1 MLRLRHPEALLEFCD
16 GCCDSRV
23 KKPPVQARCDE
34 FSNDVVTG
42 KHDRVFDAFVVHDV
56 PMSCLTSHHSILLGK
71 KGAPFPNSLR
81 LVEISSCLEADR
93 SASGN

>member
-34 FSNDVVTG
+34 FSSDVVIG
-42 KHDRVFDAFVVHDV
+42 KHDREFDAFVDV
-56 PMSCLTSHHSILLGK
+56 PKSCLNSQQTILLGK
-71 KGAPFPNSLR
+71 KGVQFPNSPR
-81 LVEISSCLEADR
+81 LV
-93 SASGN
+93 